1 MKYGA
6 ALALAGALASVQ
18 AQRLDTGFVTEAEL
32 EALTDGNFAAW
43 GDIEIGDTSIMS
55 LESILAELDAIT
67 GDYPYNYYDPYA
79 YYPPPLTIPRPIP
92 GYPGLVNNVNLLM
105 PSSTIQYDGLTREAN
120 CSVPGGRIEYLND
133 DTTDGVETDIRT
145 QVTFVFPLDTFGK
158 SCQFIFFLGNTSTVT
173 DSGRFTLF
181 LNANPTTSCPTTDPP
196 TILETEQILTATY
209 QAKVADLA
217 VVVAPTG
224 NTVLVGTNTACPA
237 PGTVLTLEL
246 RGWDDSLA
254 ERRFVN
260 RSASSALMDVGEPST
275 IAWNGIFS
283 GPAIKYTTPPNTD
296 PLVNIDL
303 GNNISIESIPNDDTI
318 PIVNTTIPTLIN
330 DTIPT
335 IVNTTVPT
343 IVNTTLPIVST
354 TTPKPLICVLGVC
367 V

>member
-105 PSSTIQYDGLTREAN
+105 PSSTIH
-120 CSVPGGRIEYLND
+120 IND

-173 DSGRFTLF
+173 GSGRFTLF

-303 GNNISIESIPNDDTI
+303 GNNISIESIPIDDTI

-354 TTPKPLICVLGVC
+354 IPIVNTTTPKPLICVLVSRLFG
-367 V
+367 